1 MGMPYTAD
9 KDESIRRLERRFCSE
24 AAAKGHYVS
33 AFRWAMRA
41 GDTELAERYIGMECD
56 KFSDAGFPDAAHRF
70 KEQAMELAS
79 TRDDIGVRDLYKV
92 EFSILDELFKGLTA
106 KAMLPGAAIDM
117 DDFYEP
123 SMPDDLHRI
132 KDSLD
137 ALAAITAFKEG
148 LFARVWEGGAEE
160 ARIDGYK
167 LTIDRLVTKEPGYE
181 PVYNSIYDTQFEIEY
196 EELEQHEF
204 ALQGYVY
211 LRLVEGSALRCMTVV
226 EAGGLVRLMAD
237 SGVLG
242 LGSADGQAL
251 LAKQI
256 GIAAEYAAAVDF
268 QSIGQLAHNDI
279 VTGLGV
285 HEANPGMSHMDEL
298 NALKAGYAGTAYTNA
313 TSEAL
318 YDVIR
323 GMSRHVKTNTA
334 RINACV
340 SMISDFVSV
349 TRDGTEALDPEAVH
363 SFMRR
368 LRAISETY
376 RSGATQLTLD
386 GGIVNQIP
394 MEAEPDAY
402 TKAVNAAYVKFATEA
417 IITMQGLGRKRFN
430 LPLLLHPGSGNTLS
444 KLNHEERG
452 WNFYISGGVL
462 EWDQPETMVSDT
474 SKSIIYLL
482 DTQTNSGSAASVASI
497 ERLVVHELSRHF
509 VRQPAPNEA
518 WAKLYSRLDGRP
530 ATMLVEGL
538 SDILGCYFTLRA
550 AHAKSQNRDVALVVA
565 GLVRERS
572 EAMAERASGI
582 LMSDVLNNVSNP
594 DVPVQKILEACK
606 TLADDAERYT
616 STYMYSTLRLAA
628 GLYVHSRTSIASFV
642 DDSCWREVWNGHG
655 YSYINPRIDEFEAR
669 IRALDAGA
677 DGQGNNYIEQYK
689 SSYKNEATDI
699 ELIRE
704 LKDKIAADLNGIG
717 SGIAEEMR
725 ASIKSLDGHIRA
737 LYANETD
744 RARRLEE
751 LFGAYYN
758 ADSLEL
764 PAYLREV
771 REANKI

>member
-1 MGMPYTAD
+1 MGMPYTTD

-56 KFSDAGFPDAAHRF
+56 KFSDAGFPDAARRF
-70 KEQAMELAS
+70 KGQAMELAS
-79 TRDDIGVRDLYKV
+79 TCDDIGVRDLYKV

-117 DDFYEP
+117 DEFYEP
-123 SMPDDLHRI
+123 SMLGDVHRI

-137 ALAAITAFKEG
+137 ALAAMTAFEEG
-148 LFARVWEGGAEE
+148 LFTRVWEGGAEE
-160 ARIDGYK
+160 ASIDGYK
-167 LTIDRLVTKEPGYE
+167 LTIDRLVTKKPGYE

-196 EELEQHEF
+196 EELEQRDF

-211 LRLVEGSALRCMTVV
+211 LRFVEGSALRCMTVV
-226 EAGGLVRLMAD
+226 EAGRLVRLMAD

-268 QSIGQLAHNDI
+268 QSIGQLADNDV

-285 HEANPGMSHMDEL
+285 HEAHPEMSHMDEL

-323 GMSRHVKTNTA
+323 GMSRRVKTNTA

-349 TRDGTEALDPEAVH
+349 TRDGTAALDSGAVR
-363 SFMRR
+363 SFVRR
-368 LRAISETY
+368 LRTISETY

-386 GGIVNQIP
+386 GGIVNQIS
-394 MEAEPDAY
+394 METEPDAY
-402 TKAVNAAYVKFATEA
+402 TKAVSAAYVRFATEA
-417 IITMQGLGRKRFN
+417 IITMQGLGRKRFK
-430 LPLLLHPGSGNTLS
+430 LPLLLHPGSDNTLG

-462 EWDQPETMVSDT
+462 DWDQPETLVSDT
-474 SKSIIYLL
+474 SKSVIYLL
-482 DTQTNSGSAASVASI
+482 DTQTNSGRVANAASI
-497 ERLVVHELSRHF
+497 EKLVAYELGRHF
-509 VRQPAPNEA
+509 VSQLASNES
-518 WAKLYSRLDGRP
+518 WAELYLRLDGRP

-538 SDILGCYFTLRA
+538 SDILGCYLTLRA
-550 AHAKSQNRDVALVVA
+550 AHAKSKFRDVARVVA

-572 EAMAERASGI
+572 EAMAERASRI
-582 LMSDVLNNVSNP
+582 LMSDMLNTLSNP
-594 DVPVQKILEACK
+594 DVPAQKILEVCK
-606 TLADDAERYT
+606 TLADEAERYT
-616 STYMYSTLRLAA
+616 STYLYGTLRLAT
-628 GLYVHSRTSIASFV
+628 GLYDYSRTLISAFV
-642 DDSCWREVWNGHG
+642 VDSCWREVWNGHED
-655 YSYINPRIDEFEAR
+655 SYINPRINEFEAR

-677 DGQGNNYIEQYK
+677 DGQGNNYVEQYK
-689 SSYKNEATDI
+689 SSYKHEAADI

-704 LKDKIAADLNGIG
+704 LKDKIAADLSSIG
-717 SGIAEEMR
+717 SGIVEEMR
-725 ASIKSLDGHIRA
+725 KSIKSLDGHIRA

-751 LFGAYYN
+751 LFSLYYKAN
-758 ADSLEL
+758 SNEL
-764 PAYLREV
+764 PDYLS
-771 REANKI
+771 EANKI